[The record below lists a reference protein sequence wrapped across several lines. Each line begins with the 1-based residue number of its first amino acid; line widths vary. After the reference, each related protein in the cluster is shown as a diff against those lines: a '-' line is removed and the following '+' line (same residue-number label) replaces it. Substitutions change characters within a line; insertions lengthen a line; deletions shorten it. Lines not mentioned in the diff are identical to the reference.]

1 MTKLTSANMF
11 LLVLLVSVVWMTSE
25 VGGER
30 CQVVWYDAGCDEGI
44 YDYSCVQECKR
55 QYGFWAFGYCKVSLC
70 ECNYSCTSY

>member
-1 MTKLTSANMF
+1 
-11 LLVLLVSVVWMTSE
+11 MTSE